1 VNRASVTDDVEKRI
15 AKIRER
21 VGAATPGPWTV
32 QQAIGGLYPVA
43 QVPGAR
49 EGNKWFTIEAGLP
62 VRASSRVD
70 GDFIAHSRGDV
81 EWLCAQLEVAR
92 IFNPRSGE
100 ERIEDRHDPE
110 FRVAEGMIYSKLAD
124 PPHPVRIGNF
134 RDEQRLAVKGRAVF
148 LIALQRRGG
157 TSET

>member
-1 VNRASVTDDVEKRI
+1 MSQAPTRRARPVNRASVTDDVEKRI

-43 QVPGAR
+43 QVAGAR

-70 GDFIAHSRGDV
+70 GDFIAHSREDV
-81 EWLCAQLEVAR
+81 EWLCAQLEVVASLILDR
-92 IFNPRSGE
+92 R
-100 ERIEDRHDPE
+100 RED
-110 FRVAEGMIYSKLAD
+110 
-124 PPHPVRIGNF
+124 
-134 RDEQRLAVKGRAVF
+134 
-148 LIALQRRGG
+148 
-157 TSET
+157 